1 MTNIAIR
8 QAEGEAELARARSLF
23 VEYATSLDF
32 SLCFQG
38 FDAELAGLPGKY
50 APPSGALLLAWVNGK
65 AMGVVAL
72 RALGDLGDGIAEMKR
87 LYVQPEARGLQLGR
101 KLAEAI
107 IAAARDRGYRRLR
120 IDTLQR
126 MQAANALY
134 DALGFYEIPP
144 YTPNPEPDVRYREVA
159 L

>member
-1 MTNIAIR
+1 MAMIEIR
-8 QAEGEAELARARSLF
+8 QAHGEADLARARSLF
-23 VEYATSLDF
+23 MEYANSLNF

-38 FDAELAGLPGKY
+38 FDAELATLPGKY
-50 APPSGALLLAWVNGK
+50 APPSGALLLAWVDGH

-72 RALGDLGDGIAEMKR
+72 RDLGEGIAEMKR
-87 LYVQPEARGLQLGR
+87 LYVKPQARGLQLGR

-107 IAAARDRGYRRLR
+107 MAEARARGYGRMR

-126 MQAANALY
+126 MQTANALY

>member
-1 MTNIAIR
+1 MTIIEIR
-8 QAEGEAELARARSLF
+8 PAEGDVELARARSLF
-23 VEYATSLDF
+23 VEYANSLDF

-38 FDAELAGLPGKY
+38 FDAEMASLPGKY
-50 APPSGALLLAWVNGK
+50 APPSGALLLAWVDGR

-72 RALGDLGDGIAEMKR
+72 RDLGDQIAEMKR
-87 LYVQPEARGLQLGR
+87 LYVKPEARGLQLGR

-107 IAAARDRGYRRLR
+107 IAEARARGYQRMR

-134 DALGFYEIPP
+134 DALGFYEIAP
-144 YTPNPEPDVRYREVA
+144 YTPNPQADVRYREVA